1 MEEIIAKKYA
11 NALIKTYPQNI
22 LKNIFPS
29 LCDISNALSI
39 QKCQE
44 IVHSPYIT
52 KQAKTDFILSLLKHK
67 ESEIFIKILSQNNRI
82 EIIPFITKAL
92 KKHFMDTEKKYEAI
106 LYVAQELDSATIS
119 TMTNNLSKKLNVDIA
134 IKQCLTKIDGIKLIV
149 QDLGIEISFAKERF
163 FENLKSHILKAI

>member
-1 MEEIIAKKYA
+1 
-11 NALIKTYPQNI
+11 
-22 LKNIFPS
+22 
-29 LCDISNALSI
+29 
-39 QKCQE
+39 
-44 IVHSPYIT
+44 
-52 KQAKTDFILSLLKHK
+52 
-67 ESEIFIKILSQNNRI
+67 
-82 EIIPFITKAL
+82 
-92 KKHFMDTEKKYEAI
+92 MDTEKKYEAI